1 MLTTILVLSLVIN
14 VFFVWYV
21 VKLLK
26 KLLYVSDNIG
36 GLVEDLSTYAE
47 HVENVYSMETYYG
60 DPTIELLLKYSKDL
74 VQEIK
79 TYEEIY
85 ELMAGQETEEELEA
99 EEDLETEERD

>member
-1 MLTTILVLSLVIN
+1 MLITILTISLLLNI
-14 VFFVWYV
+14 FFVWYV

-36 GLVEDLSTYAE
+36 GLMDDLSAYAE
-47 HVENVYSMETYYG
+47 HVEGVYNMETFYG

-79 TYEEIY
+79 AYEEIY
-85 ELMAGQETEEELEA
+85 ELMAAPEIEEEI
-99 EEDLETEERD
+99 EEEILIDG